1 MTTRPTLASVI
12 IPSQHQQVTT
22 QQEQTQTHSSQ
33 PPIFSKPPFKPQNTQ
48 QVTTTIASPSTSS
61 QYDPENN
68 WQISRKRQ
76 FPIQQISNHK
86 NKIIKMN
93 NIEDLVPDAIRKIPS
108 ECLKLQK
115 PREENMNKENP
126 RYVNTLLYFLKPNYN
141 KFEVASKINIIQS
154 NGHQQI
160 LVNSEKL
167 PVLKTFS
174 LPTENNKWKI
184 KNRDP
189 KNGTYTLRNNMLDA
203 YIEVPYDA
211 ISAFPVDMPELSNI
225 NTSSLIEENTTFR
238 QELFQKETELQELQ
252 LKFEQLKME
261 SQKPPEEKQLPNDY
275 WRRQYVVAHQLQ
287 KTSESNAQTMLKTF
301 SLKHLEIT
309 NANKKLGEKN
319 LELGKKITQ
328 LMKENEEQK
337 TKISELK
344 RRVKKHKKRQ
354 SMDKDKPTED
364 DIQEVLLIEDDG
376 NSPMSSP
383 VILPPEFFE

>member
-1 MTTRPTLASVI
+1 MTTRPTLASVV

-22 QQEQTQTHSSQ
+22 QQEQTQTLFSQ
-33 PPIFSKPPFKPQNTQ
+33 SLHLNPRTHNKLLQLLHLHQLPVNMIPK
-48 QVTTTIASPSTSS
+48 TTG
-61 QYDPENN
+61 
-68 WQISRKRQ
+68 KRQ
-76 FPIQQISNHK
+76 FPTQQISNHK

-93 NIEDLVPDAIRKIPS
+93 NIEDLVHDAIRKMPS

-115 PREENMNKENP
+115 PRKENMNKENP
-126 RYVNTLLYFLKPNYN
+126 RNVNTLLYFLKPNNN

-154 NGHQQI
+154 IGHQEI

-174 LPTENNKWKI
+174 LPTKNNKWRI

-189 KNGTYTLRNNMLDA
+189 KKGTYTLRNNMLDA

-211 ISAFPVDMPELSNI
+211 ISAFPVEMPELSNI
-225 NTSSLIEENTTFR
+225 NTNSLIEEKTTFR

-261 SQKPPEEKQLPNDY
+261 SQKPPEEKQQPNDY

-287 KTSESNAQTMLKTF
+287 KTSKSNAQTMLKTF

-319 LELGKKITQ
+319 LELGKKIKQ

-337 TKISELK
+337 TEISELK
-344 RRVKKHKKRQ
+344 RRVKKHKK
-354 SMDKDKPTED
+354 
-364 DIQEVLLIEDDG
+364 
-376 NSPMSSP
+376 
-383 VILPPEFFE
+383 